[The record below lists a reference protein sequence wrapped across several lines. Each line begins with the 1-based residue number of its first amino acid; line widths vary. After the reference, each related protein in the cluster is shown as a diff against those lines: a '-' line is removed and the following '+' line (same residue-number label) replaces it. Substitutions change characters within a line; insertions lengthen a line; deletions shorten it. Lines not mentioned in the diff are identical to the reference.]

1 MKLKNIHC
9 ARKKNK
15 KIKKKKSVF
24 LNKTLQ
30 FPSLLLCH
38 AVIRVRNMKVAQFQK
53 KNYYIVPGRE
63 FFTTSNIYIY
73 IKLELRINL
82 NA

>member
-15 KIKKKKSVF
+15 KIKKKESVF

-30 FPSLLLCH
+30 FPSLLLCN
-38 AVIRVRNMKVAQFQK
+38 AVIRVRNIKVA
-53 KNYYIVPGRE
+53 
-63 FFTTSNIYIY
+63 
-73 IKLELRINL
+73 
-82 NA
+82 